1 MQKELMTYNTLI
13 RYLQILRTYNI
24 IHGAVH
30 NTVIKLIC
38 MKSYTYIMWFCLQV
52 NPSLAIVENTL
63 TNNVANLR
71 IYRLSRRTGKNL
83 RG

>member
-24 IHGAVH
+24 IHDAVH
-30 NTVIKLIC
+30 NTVISLIC
-38 MKSYTYIMWFCLQV
+38 MKFYTYIMWFYLQL
-52 NPSLAIVENTL
+52 NPSSTIVENTL

-71 IYRLSRRTGKNL
+71 IYRSSKSGKNL